1 MSSSN
6 FEMVTASQSIV
17 AEVTTWPG
25 VTAGRGERGELW
37 FRLGRREIG
46 HLHGDSAAH
55 FGFPRHVWI
64 DLRKQ
69 GRIERHPF
77 FPDSVG
83 PAARGIHSADDVRDV
98 IALLRLNYERLAAL
112 RRPRESPVHP
122 VV

>member
-6 FEMVTASQSIV
+6 IDEVTASQSIV

-25 VTAGRGERGELW
+25 ITAGRGERGELW

-83 PAARGIHSADDVRDV
+83 PAARRIQSDGDVLDV

-112 RRPRESPVHP
+112 RRPA
-122 VV
+122 